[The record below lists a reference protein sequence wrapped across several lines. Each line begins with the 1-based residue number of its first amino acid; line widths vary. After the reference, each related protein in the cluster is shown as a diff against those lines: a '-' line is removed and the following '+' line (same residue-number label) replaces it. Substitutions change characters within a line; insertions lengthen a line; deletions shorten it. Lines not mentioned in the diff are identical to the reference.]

1 MNRREFLNFLGK
13 GALITSFSPMILR
26 GVSNIKDKPILNS
39 NIFPSKL
46 DDVVLATDLQYE
58 ILISWGEKISSKDRF
73 GFNNDYIGFIK
84 GKNKSEGFLWVNHEY
99 VHPLFFSSKPADQKT
114 LSDIKKEMYNVGG
127 SFFKIKRKRG
137 KWNIDLSANDNQR
150 VSALDKIDFDND
162 TTIEGSKKGVGT
174 LANCSGHITPW
185 NTVLTCEE
193 NYDMFYG
200 ERNRKDGKIIY
211 PSYTLGWEKYFAFPP
226 EHYGWVVEIDPFA
239 NKKRKLIS
247 LGRCAHECAHL
258 KELEDGRLVVY
269 TGDDID
275 NGCIYKFVSK
285 SPKDLTNG
293 VLYVASLEQKKWIPV
308 QYDKHAILQEKF
320 NSQLEVLTYLREASR
335 LIGGSQLDR
344 PEDIDID
351 PLEQGVFIAL
361 TNNFAK
367 NNFHGSILKIT
378 EKDNKHDSEEFDFEH
393 LVSGGEETG
402 FSCPDNLIFDK
413 VGNLWFTS
421 DITGSRLNKSPYE
434 KFGNN
439 GLFVLIRNGDQA
451 GKIIQI
457 ASAPVEAE
465 FTGPC
470 FSPDWKTL
478 FLSVQH
484 PGERSVSLRNVSS
497 KWPKEKG
504 GPKPAVISISGKF
517 LKDIMT

>member
-1 MNRREFLNFLGK
+1 MKFKIISNVNQKEWNEYLQLSDYSTFFQTAEFLLKKNSERYPLFIYIYNDFDEIQAQLGM
-13 GALITSFSPMILR
+13 MISKSKSGYSTKILKKLVNLSSKIGGR
-26 GVSNIKDKPILNS
+26 GSWVSGPIIHS
-39 NIFPSKL
+39 NDESIR
-46 DDVVLATDLQYE
+46 TE
-58 ILISWGEKISSKDRF
+58 ILST
-73 GFNNDYIGFIK
+73 
-84 GKNKSEGFLWVNHEY
+84 
-99 VHPLFFSSKPADQKT
+99 LF
-114 LSDIKKEMYNVGG
+114 
-127 SFFKIKRKRG
+127 
-137 KWNIDLSANDNQR
+137 
-150 VSALDKIDFDND
+150 SALDKIDFDND
-162 TTIEGSKKGVGT
+162 TTIEGSKTAVGT

-211 PSYTLGWEKYFAFPP
+211 PSYTLGWEKHFAFPP
-226 EHYGWVVEIDPFA
+226 EHYGWVVEIDPFS

-275 NGCIYKFVSK
+275 NGCIYKFVSN

-308 QYDKHAILQEKF
+308 EYDKHSILQEKF

-393 LVSGGEETG
+393 LISGGEETG

-451 GKIIQI
+451 GKIIQV

-504 GPKPAVISISGKF
+504 GPKPAVVSISGNF

>member
-1 MNRREFLNFLGK
+1 MNRRDFLNFLGK
-13 GALITSFSPMILR
+13 GVFVTSFSPAVLKAM
-26 GVSNIKDKPILNS
+26 GNITS
-39 NIFPSKL
+39 QSSKL
-46 DDVVLATDLQYE
+46 GIAPSRLDEVILAPGLEYE
-58 ILISWGEKISSKDRF
+58 ILISWGDKISAKDKF
-73 GFNNDYIGFIK
+73 GFNNDYIGFVQGSK
-84 GKNKSEGFLWVNHEY
+84 KSEGFLWVNHEY
-99 VHPLFFSSKPADQKT
+99 VHPLFFSSKPAEQKT

-137 KWNIDLSANDNQR
+137 KWDIDLSDSLNKR
-150 VSALDKIDFDND
+150 VSALDKIEFDNGIIIKGSD
-162 TTIEGSKKGVGT
+162 TGVGT

-185 NTVLTCEE
+185 KTVLTCEE

-200 ERNRKDGKIIY
+200 ERNRKDGSIIKS
-211 PSYTLGWEKYFAFPP
+211 SYNLGWIKHFPFPP
-226 EHYGWVVEIDPFA
+226 EHYGWVVEIDPFS

-258 KELEDGRLVVY
+258 KELDDGRLVVY

-275 NGCIYKFVSK
+275 NGCIYKFVSNN
-285 SPKDLTNG
+285 PKDLTNG
-293 VLYVASLEQKKWIPV
+293 TLYVASLETKKWIPLE
-308 QYDKHAILQEKF
+308 YDKHTILQKEF
-320 NSQLEVLTYLREASR
+320 DSQLEVLTYLREASK
-335 LIGGSQLDR
+335 LVGGTELDR

-351 PLEQGVFIAL
+351 PLSQGVFIAL
-361 TNNFAK
+361 TNNYSK
-367 NNFHGSILKIT
+367 NNLHGSILKIT
-378 EKDNKHDSEEFDFEH
+378 ERDNKHDAEEFEFEY

-413 VGNLWFTS
+413 IGNLWFTS
-421 DITGSRLNKSPYE
+421 DITGSKLNTPSYE

-439 GLFVLIRNGDQA
+439 GLFVLLRNGDFA
-451 GKIIQI
+451 GKIIQV

-484 PGERSVSLRNVSS
+484 PGEKSRSLDNLTST
-497 KWPKEKG
+497 WPKVKG
-504 GPKPAVISISGKF
+504 GPKPSVITITGK
-517 LKDIMT
+517 LLEQIMS

>member
-1 MNRREFLNFLGK
+1 MNRRDFLNFLGK
-13 GALITSFSPMILR
+13 GFLVTSFSPLILK
-26 GVSNIKDKPILNS
+26 GVEKINNKPVLS
-39 NIFPSKL
+39 STIFPSKL
-46 DDVVLATDLQYE
+46 DEVVLHNDLNYE
-58 ILISWGEKISSKDRF
+58 LLVTWGEKISSKDRF

-84 GKNKSEGFLWVNHEY
+84 GKNRSEGYLWVNHEY
-99 VHPLFFSSKPADQKT
+99 VHPLFFSSKPAEKKT

-127 SFFKIKRKRG
+127 SFFKIKLKRG
-137 KWNIDLSANDNQR
+137 NWQIDLSADENKR
-150 VSALDKIDFDND
+150 VSALDKIPFDNQIIIQGSN
-162 TTIEGSKKGVGT
+162 TTVGT

-200 ERNRKDGKIIY
+200 ERDRKNGKIVY
-211 PSYTLGWEKYFAFPP
+211 PSYTLGWEKHFPFPP
-226 EHYGWVVEIDPFA
+226 EHYGWVVEIDPFT

-258 KELEDGRLVVY
+258 KELDDGRLVVY

-285 SPKDLTNG
+285 NPKDLTTG
-293 VLYVASLEQKKWIPV
+293 KLYVASLELKKWIPV
-308 QYDKHAILQEKF
+308 DYDQHKILQENF
-320 NSQLEVLTYLREASR
+320 ESQLEVLTYLREASK
-335 LIGGSQLDR
+335 LIGGTELDR

-351 PLEQGVFIAL
+351 PLEQGVYIAL
-361 TNNFAK
+361 TNNYLK
-367 NNFHGSILKIT
+367 NNFHGSILKIV
-378 EKDNKHDSEEFDFEH
+378 ENGNKHDSENFEFEY
-393 LVSGGEETG
+393 LISGGEDTG

-421 DITGSRLNKSPYE
+421 DITGSRLNTPPYE

-439 GLFVLIRNGDQA
+439 GLFVLIRNGDNA
-451 GKIIQI
+451 GSIIQV

-484 PGERSVSLRNVSS
+484 PGEKSISLRNTSS

-504 GPKPAVISISGKF
+504 GPKPAVISISGKL